1 MDYFDDKFMTQ
12 SRFIDEVKQ
21 LIKSSN
27 GLTNYI
33 DAIIAICDNYEIEI
47 DTVSK
52 LISKPLKDKLKYDV
66 QKLNFIK
73 RTTMGVLPIV

>member
-12 SRFIDEVKQ
+12 SRFSDEVEQ
-21 LIKSSN
+21 LVKSSN

-52 LISKPLKDKLKYDV
+52 LISKPLKDKLKYDA

>member
-1 MDYFDDKFMTQ
+1 
-12 SRFIDEVKQ
+12 V
-21 LIKSSN
+21 
-27 GLTNYI
+27 
-33 DAIIAICDNYEIEI
+33 IAVCDNYEIEI

-52 LISKPLKDKLKYDV
+52 LISKPLRDKLKYDA